1 MKQYTIHYGN
11 VPYKAKTVFSWTEA
25 GKFMKSVLDDGGI
38 VRSVSKE
45 YAEEVDA
52 REALVKSV
60 DIIGDR

>member
-11 VPYKAKTVFSWTEA
+11 VPYKSKTVNSWSEA
-25 GKFMKSVLDDGGI
+25 VKFMKTHLDGGMT

-45 YAEEVDA
+45 YVDE
-52 REALVKSV
+52 RDALVKSV